1 MAWNYP
7 LTFDTP
13 GAFLPAWCVS
23 LVPERVAE
31 GSGDP
36 LILYSNRVLPLF
48 VLVMVITLTIA
59 TTVALRGL
67 QEIKSGSLPCFCC

>member
-23 LVPERVAE
+23 LVPERVGE

-36 LILYSNRVLPLF
+36 LILYSNSVLPLF
-48 VLVMVITLTIA
+48 VLAKMIM
-59 TTVALRGL
+59 LRCL
-67 QEIKSGSLPCFCC
+67 QETKTGYLPCICCYFRF